1 MKKHF
6 TLDQNDE
13 TPDNETEHQ
22 NNKQAPQPSQ
32 RALNNI
38 MSYSRSLMVIRTK
51 LSGNVNLILN

>member
-13 TPDNETEHQ
+13 TPDKETEHQ
-22 NNKQAPQPSQ
+22 RKYEAAGPSQ
-32 RALNNI
+32 KALNNI
-38 MSYSRSLMVIRTK
+38 MSYSRSLMVIKTK